1 MAAPTAGLHF
11 SREVVSQ
18 MRARGVEEC
27 QLTLHVG
34 AGTFRPVSA
43 ADAAEHSMH
52 AEVLS
57 LLALLASS
65 QYKY

>member
-1 MAAPTAGLHF
+1 
-11 SREVVSQ
+11 

-27 QLTLHVG
+27 LLTLHVG

-65 QYKY
+65 QCKY